1 MAKQI
6 STARKVGRVIKSA
19 VKIVVAVALVAVL
32 VVMNV
37 VLPGTMSSVG
47 RMANNILGYEQHWDN
62 SKAADD
68 GLDLQYNKADYTKDT
83 IKDAQKELDQQIA
96 AEGITMLQNDDQSL
110 PLAQGTKL
118 SMLCEDAR
126 LLTLMASML
135 ARLSSYCRSL
145 RAPSSASLA
154 SPSRASRPRKA
165 C

>member
-118 SMLCEDAR
+118 SF
-126 LLTLMASML
+126 
-135 ARLSSYCRSL
+135 
-145 RAPSSASLA
+145 LA